1 MELVI
6 SSSLM
11 NALIESSIENVNNKD
26 YSFVDERSQEMKD
39 CISIMES
46 MGVRSI
52 EMDLSADDQSLLDG
66 VPIEELCSF

>member
-11 NALIESSIENVNNKD
+11 NGLIESSIENVNNKD

-66 VPIEELCSF
+66 VPIEELSSF

>member
-1 MELVI
+1 
-6 SSSLM
+6 M
-11 NALIESSIENVNNKD
+11 NALIDSSIDNANTKD

-52 EMDLSADDQSLLDG
+52 ELDLSADDDSLL
-66 VPIEELCSF
+66 

>member
-52 EMDLSADDQSLLDG
+52 EMDLSADDDSLL
-66 VPIEELCSF
+66 

>member
-66 VPIEELCSF
+66 VPIEELSSF

>member
-52 EMDLSADDQSLLDG
+52 EMDLSADDDSLL
-66 VPIEELCSF
+66 L

>member
-1 MELVI
+1 MELII
-6 SSSLM
+6 SPSLM

-66 VPIEELCSF
+66 VPIEELSSF